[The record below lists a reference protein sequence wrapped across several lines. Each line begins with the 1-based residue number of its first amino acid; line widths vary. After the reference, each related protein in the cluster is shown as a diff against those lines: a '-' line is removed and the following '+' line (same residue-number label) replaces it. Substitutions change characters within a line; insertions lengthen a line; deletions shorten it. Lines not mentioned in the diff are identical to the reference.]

1 MTNEKLEAGMAF
13 PTMTVPRLGGG
24 SIVLGQPEN
33 GHDWQMIVIYRGKHC
48 PVCTSYLK
56 ELDTLLADFNG
67 LGVDVVAV
75 SADPVEKAQGQID
88 LVNPSFA
95 VGYDLS
101 VDQMRKFGVYISDP
115 RSPEETDRP
124 FSEPG
129 LFVVNADGNLQLTD
143 ISNAPF
149 VRPELTKLVGG
160 IRFIR
165 NPENN
170 YPIRGTA

>member
-1 MTNEKLEAGMAF
+1 MTNEKQQAGTTF
-13 PTMTVPRLGGG
+13 SPMTVPRLGGG
-24 SIVLGQPEN
+24 TVTLGQPET
-33 GHDWQMIVIYRGKHC
+33 GHDWQMIVVYRGKHC
-48 PVCTSYLK
+48 PMCTSYLK
-56 ELDTLLADFNG
+56 ELNTHLADFNA

-75 SADPVEKAQGQID
+75 SADPVEKAQDQMELISPD
-88 LVNPSFA
+88 FA

-101 VDQMRKFGVYISDP
+101 VDQMRKLGVYISNP
-115 RSPEETDRP
+115 RSPDETDQQ

-129 LFVVNADGNLQLTD
+129 LFVVNADGKLQLTD

-149 VRPELTKLVGG
+149 VRPDLATLVGG